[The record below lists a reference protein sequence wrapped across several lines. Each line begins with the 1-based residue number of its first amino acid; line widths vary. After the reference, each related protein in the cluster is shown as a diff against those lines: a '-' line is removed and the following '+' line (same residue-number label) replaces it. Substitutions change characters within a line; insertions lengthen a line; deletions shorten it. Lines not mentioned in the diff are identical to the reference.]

1 MDHQI
6 VSTDS
11 GSESFLQTS
20 KRKYP
25 LFYRIALDV
34 LLVQASSV
42 PCERVFSSSKET
54 DTLRTSRS
62 KLSPLMMEIL
72 QILKFRF
79 HADRLDFNNE
89 WVTREEDILIAD
101 ISPNVTLDMIASR
114 RIDKLLELIASE
126 EGLDLLEN

>member
-1 MDHQI
+1 
-6 VSTDS
+6 
-11 GSESFLQTS
+11 
-20 KRKYP
+20 
-25 LFYRIALDV
+25 
-34 LLVQASSV
+34 
-42 PCERVFSSSKET
+42 
-54 DTLRTSRS
+54 
-62 KLSPLMMEIL
+62 MMEIL